1 MIDDAAVSGKE
12 FSTIEKRFRQQID
25 FIIEID
31 RLKSIF
37 RRTRLYDHSRY
48 ENDAE
53 HAWHMAMMALV
64 MAEHANDRKIDLC
77 RVVKIALI
85 HDIVEIDAGDTYLY
99 APDQTHKHRTEAA
112 AAQRIFGLLP
122 GDQRD
127 EFIALWEEFE
137 ARRTPE
143 AKFARAIDRLGPLM
157 QNHMD
162 NGHAWK
168 KHGVTSDRVLTATGI
183 IEEGSHEIWNYARG
197 LIEESVSRGD
207 LARPAE

>member
-112 AAQRIFGLLP
+112 AAQRIFGLL
-122 GDQRD
+122 
-127 EFIALWEEFE
+127 
-137 ARRTPE
+137 
-143 AKFARAIDRLGPLM
+143 
-157 QNHMD
+157 
-162 NGHAWK
+162 
-168 KHGVTSDRVLTATGI
+168 
-183 IEEGSHEIWNYARG
+183 
-197 LIEESVSRGD
+197 SRGYIFTHVYGTKNI
-207 LARPAE
+207 APVIFEGEKS